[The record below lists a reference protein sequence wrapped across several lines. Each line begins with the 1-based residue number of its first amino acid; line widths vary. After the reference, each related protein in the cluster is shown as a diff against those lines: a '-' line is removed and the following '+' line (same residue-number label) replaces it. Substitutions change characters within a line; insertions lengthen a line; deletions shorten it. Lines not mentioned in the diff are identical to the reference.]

1 MTAHLADTPVLQTER
16 LILRAPEAADF
27 EAFAPFIMSERA
39 RFVGGGADKDLGHAW
54 RYLAII
60 TGHWHLRGYG
70 TFVLADRESRRPVGS
85 AGPWHPAEWPE
96 RELGWTIWDEAD
108 EGKGYAREAVTE
120 LRRHVYADLGWP
132 TAVSYIDPRN
142 DRSIA
147 LARRLGCR
155 LDEKADSPGREEPLQ
170 VWRHPGPSEVLQ

>member
-1 MTAHLADTPVLQTER
+1 MTPNLTSTPVLHTER

-27 EAFAPFIMSERA
+27 ETFAAFVMSDRA
-39 RFVGGGADKDLGHAW
+39 RFVGGGGDKDLAHAW
-54 RYLAII
+54 RYLAIV

-70 TFVLADRESRRPVGS
+70 TFVLADRTSGRPIGS
-85 AGPWHPAEWPE
+85 AGPWHPVEWPE
-96 RELGWTIWDEAD
+96 REIGWTIWGEAD
-108 EGKGYAREAVTE
+108 EGAGYASEAVTE

-142 DRSIA
+142 DRSLA

-155 LDEKADSPGREEPLQ
+155 RDEDAVLPPRDEPLQ